1 MHLFDLLALSRIVP
15 LQCTEEMYSASASA
29 SACACASSAWS
40 IPDFYRV
47 DVRKKKVLKFFV

>member
-29 SACACASSAWS
+29 SACASSAWS